1 MKSFLKSVRFKV
13 LILVLML
20 LIGLLIYAASTG
32 GIASLPSTVMG
43 AISGP
48 IQSVSSSISGA
59 VSDFLGGIVSI
70 SEQEKRIEE
79 LEGQI
84 SELRGQLIDLDKYKQ
99 ENEEF
104 RQYLDL
110 KEQNPDYVFEDA
122 SVISRDPSERFG
134 GFTINKG
141 SLAGIEAGD
150 PVITPDGLVGF
161 VREAGATYAKVQT
174 LLDPSTSI
182 SSLISRTRDS
192 GVLTAN
198 TTEFAQDGLCR
209 LGYLDRQSSVT
220 AGDLV
225 ITSGVGGKYPS
236 GLVIGTI
243 SQVMQEADG
252 ISLYASVKPAADI
265 SDVRDVMVIKSF
277 LGQNEALPPDDSS
290 SENSGSTGESSA
302 PDGSSSAD
310 SSAR

>member
-1 MKSFLKSVRFKV
+1 MKGFFKSVRFKV
-13 LILVLML
+13 LVLVLML
-20 LIGLLIYAASTG
+20 LIGLLAYAASVG
-32 GIASLPSTVMG
+32 GLATLPSTVMG

-48 IQSVSSSISGA
+48 LQSVSSSISGA
-59 VSDFLGGIVSI
+59 VSDFLGGITSI
-70 SEQEKRIEE
+70 SDNEKRIEE
-79 LEGQI
+79 LENQVN
-84 SELRGQLIDLDKYKQ
+84 ELRGQLIDLDQYKQ

-122 SVISRDPSERFG
+122 AVIAKDPAERFG

-161 VREAGATYAKVQT
+161 VSEVGATYSKVQT
-174 LLDPSTSI
+174 LLDPSTSV

-192 GVLTAN
+192 GVLGSN
-198 TTEFAQDGLCR
+198 TTEYAKQGLCR

-243 SQVMQEADG
+243 SQVSQEADG
-252 ISLYASVKPAADI
+252 ISLYASVQPAADI
-265 SDVRDVMVIKSF
+265 ADVRDVMVIKSF
-277 LGQNEALPPDDSS
+277 LGQGEALPPDDS
-290 SENSGSTGESSA
+290 GSTAEASSA
-302 PDGSSSAD
+302 AD
-310 SSAR
+310 SPER

>member
-1 MKSFLKSVRFKV
+1 MKGFFKSVRFKV
-13 LILVLML
+13 LVLVLML
-20 LIGLLIYAASTG
+20 LIGLLAYAASVG
-32 GIASLPSTVMG
+32 GLATLPSTVMG

-48 IQSVSSSISGA
+48 LQSVSSSISGA
-59 VSDFLGGIVSI
+59 VSDFLGGITSI
-70 SEQEKRIEE
+70 SDNEKRIEE
-79 LEGQI
+79 LENQVN
-84 SELRGQLIDLDKYKQ
+84 ELRGQLIDLDQYKQ

-122 SVISRDPSERFG
+122 AVIAKDPAERFG

-161 VREAGATYAKVQT
+161 VSEVGATYSKVQT
-174 LLDPSTSI
+174 LLDPSTSV

-192 GVLTAN
+192 GVLGSN
-198 TTEFAQDGLCR
+198 TTEYAKQGLCR

-243 SQVMQEADG
+243 SQVSQEADG
-252 ISLYASVKPAADI
+252 ISLYASVQPAADI
-265 SDVRDVMVIKSF
+265 ADVRDVMVIKSF
-277 LGQNEALPPDDSS
+277 LGQGEALPPDDS
-290 SENSGSTGESSA
+290 GSTAE
-302 PDGSSSAD
+302 SSSAAD
-310 SSAR
+310 SPER

>member
-1 MKSFLKSVRFKV
+1 MKGFFKSVRFKV
-13 LILVLML
+13 LVLVLML
-20 LIGLLIYAASTG
+20 LIGLLAYAASVG
-32 GIASLPSTVMG
+32 GLATSTVMG

-48 IQSVSSSISGA
+48 LQSVSSSISGA
-59 VSDFLGGIVSI
+59 VSDFLGGITSI
-70 SEQEKRIEE
+70 SDNEKRIEE
-79 LEGQI
+79 LENQVN
-84 SELRGQLIDLDKYKQ
+84 ELRGQLIDLDQYKQ

-122 SVISRDPSERFG
+122 AVIAKDPAERFG

-161 VREAGATYAKVQT
+161 VSEVGATYSKVQT
-174 LLDPSTSI
+174 LLDPSTSV

-192 GVLTAN
+192 GVLGSN
-198 TTEFAQDGLCR
+198 TTEYAKQGLCR

-243 SQVMQEADG
+243 SQVSQEADG
-252 ISLYASVKPAADI
+252 ISLYASVQPAADI
-265 SDVRDVMVIKSF
+265 ADVRDVMVIKSF
-277 LGQNEALPPDDSS
+277 LGQGEALPPDDS
-290 SENSGSTGESSA
+290 GSTAEASSA
-302 PDGSSSAD
+302 AD
-310 SSAR
+310 SPER

>member
-1 MKSFLKSVRFKV
+1 
-13 LILVLML
+13 ML
-20 LIGLLIYAASTG
+20 LIGLLIYAASVG
-32 GIASLPSTVMG
+32 GIATLPSTVMG

-48 IQSVSSSISGA
+48 LQSISSSISGA
-59 VSDFLGGIVSI
+59 VTDFLGGITSI
-70 SEQEKRIEE
+70 SDKDKRIEE
-79 LEGQI
+79 LENQVND
-84 SELRGQLIDLDKYKQ
+84 LRGQLIDLDKYKQ

-122 SVISRDPSERFG
+122 SVISKDPSERFG

-161 VREAGATYAKVQT
+161 VREVGLTYSKVQT
-174 LLDPSTSI
+174 LLDPSTSV

-192 GVLTAN
+192 GVLGSN
-198 TTEFAQDGLCR
+198 TTEYAQDGLCR

-243 SQVMQEADG
+243 SQVNQEADG

-265 SDVRDVMVIKSF
+265 ADVRDVMIIKSF
-277 LGQNEALPPDDSS
+277 LGQGEALPPDDTGSPDDSSTVSS
-290 SENSGSTGESSA
+290 SS
-302 PDGSSSAD
+302 PDDSSSAD
-310 SSAR
+310 SSVR